1 MSASEMAE
9 FEMRKDDVHVNP
21 RDYLPSTSTIAI
33 LVTAHSGPA
42 LEKQKALSHN
52 CGRTF
57 FIFILKNS

>member
-1 MSASEMAE
+1 MMSASEMAE

-42 LEKQKALSHN
+42 LENTAEY
-52 CGRTF
+52 
-57 FIFILKNS
+57 